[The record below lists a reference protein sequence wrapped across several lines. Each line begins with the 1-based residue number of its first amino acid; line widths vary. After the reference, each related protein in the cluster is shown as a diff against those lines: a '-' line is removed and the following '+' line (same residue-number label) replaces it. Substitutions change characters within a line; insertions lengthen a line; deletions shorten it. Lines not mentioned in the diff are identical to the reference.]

1 MQMEDQFRP
10 TNYDNAYLSERRD
23 GSPYGVYAHTIG
35 PKGLYAY
42 HPAVTD
48 DYRSIDRSALPLK
61 SGASHHRSL
70 EMLLGSGKQGGAPGG
85 GSASELRSHPEH
97 FLAEPYG
104 LEDDQRSYG
113 GDDDRYVP
121 EPRLAMLRRGIDAG
135 RGWRPNADPMEEAI
149 LGERAVRLAHAPL
162 AQAERGSVAS
172 MDRLGP
178 RAPSMDS
185 LRKVPQN
192 WREPDLREV
201 VSMLKHYLDPVKAN
215 AAAYL
220 QHICFKDEAVKVDVR
235 RLGAVPSLVSLLDS
249 GRRPVHISAC
259 GALRNLAFGREPENK
274 IAIAR
279 CNGIQELVRLLR
291 RTQDVDVIDMVTG
304 ILWNLSSHEPLKTP
318 VAEHALQS
326 LTDLV
331 LVPFSGWDPQPNE
344 DSKPRDLQHEPCFC
358 NTVGCL
364 RNLSSGGSS
373 LRRQLRNCD
382 GVVDALLFTLQSAI
396 SKKQKDGKVLEN
408 CVSILRNLSFRLH
421 QEAPGA
427 ESFRTQPNV
436 ATSHETKRLR
446 CFRRKG
452 KAPKNEEPELSVDTI
467 AIPKRSEPARG
478 LEKLYQPEVVRPY
491 LSLLSESPSAGIL
504 EASAGAL
511 QNLTAGDWTWS
522 EYIRATV
529 RGEKGLPI
537 LVDLLRYD
545 DNAVIASVAT
555 ALRNL
560 ALDPR
565 NKSLIGK
572 YAIKELLQK
581 LPGGPQS
588 KTGETAGGQTSAPTQ
603 AASSPGAVLSL
614 LCAVQELVTNSADNA
629 TSLKDAG
636 GLPVLTNIARSR
648 SEGQVDRQSRLAC
661 TVLLQMWKYSDIRK
675 VLKKDGWS
683 KSVLQATP
691 SKQPAA
697 GGKCGDQ
704 EDKKQGSWSE
714 ESHTL
719 LAGRDGYSTLDCN
732 DKQTQRGTVAS
743 KDLIASPPGEVPM
756 RLAAGAADGDGRKGG
771 DSWV

>member
-10 TNYDNAYLSERRD
+10 TNYDPAYLNERRD
-23 GSPYGVYAHTIG
+23 GSPYGGVYAHTID
-35 PKGLYAY
+35 PKGLYGY
-42 HPAVTD
+42 RPAITD
-48 DYRSIDRSALPLK
+48 EYRSVPRTAAPLK
-61 SGASHHRSL
+61 SGAPHHRSL

-85 GSASELRSHPEH
+85 GSVSELRSHPEH
-97 FLAEPYG
+97 FQPEPYG
-104 LEDDQRSYG
+104 LEDEQRSYG
-113 GDDDRYVP
+113 GDDDRYGP
-121 EPRLAMLRRGIDAG
+121 EPGLAMPSRGIGTG
-135 RGWRPNADPMEEAI
+135 RGWRPNADPMEEEI
-149 LGERAVRLAHAPL
+149 FGERAVRVAHAPL
-162 AQAERGSVAS
+162 AQAERSSVAS

-178 RAPSMDS
+178 RAPSVES
-185 LRKVPQN
+185 LRKVPRN

-201 VSMLKHYLDPVKAN
+201 VSMLEHYLDPVKAN

-220 QHICFKDEAVKVDVR
+220 QHICFKDEAVKADVR
-235 RLGAVPSLVSLLDS
+235 RLRAIPSLVSLLDS
-249 GRRPVHISAC
+249 GRRPVHMSAC
-259 GALRNLAFGREPENK
+259 GALRNLAFGRDPENK
-274 IAIAR
+274 MAIAR
-279 CNGIQELVRLLR
+279 CDGIPALVRLMR
-291 RTQDVDVIDMVTG
+291 HAQDADVIDMVTG
-304 ILWNLSSHEPLKTP
+304 IMWNLSSHEPLKIP

-326 LTDLV
+326 LNDLV

-364 RNLSSGGSS
+364 RNLSSGGPS
-373 LRRQLRNCD
+373 LRRQLRECD
-382 GVVDALLFTLQSAI
+382 GVVDALLFTVHSAI
-396 SKKQKDGKVLEN
+396 SKNNKDGKVLEN
-408 CVSILRNLSFRLH
+408 CVAILRNLSFRLH

-427 ESFRTQPNV
+427 ETFRTQPNV
-436 ATSHETKRLR
+436 ATSQGTKRPR

-452 KAPKNEEPELSVDTI
+452 KAQNDEEPELSMDTI

-491 LSLLSESPSAGIL
+491 LSLLSESSSAGIL

-511 QNLTAGDWTWS
+511 QNLAAGDWTWS

-572 YAIKELLQK
+572 YAINELLQK

-588 KTGETAGGQTSAPTQ
+588 KAGEAPPQ
-603 AASSPGAVLSL
+603 AASSPGAVLAL
-614 LCAVQELVTNSADNA
+614 LCAVQELVTNSAENA

-648 SEGQVDRQSRLAC
+648 SEERMDRESRLAR

-683 KSVLQATP
+683 KSMLQATQ

-697 GGKCGDQ
+697 GGKGDDQ
-704 EDKKQGSWSE
+704 EYRKQGSWPE
-714 ESHTL
+714 ESRTL
-719 LAGRDGYSTLDCN
+719 LVGRDKQRGEMIPMDEMGPDGYSTLDYN
-732 DKQTQRGTVAS
+732 DKQTQRGTAAS
-743 KDLIASPPGEVPM
+743 KDFIE
-756 RLAAGAADGDGRKGG
+756 K
-771 DSWV
+771 